1 MVKKTGLFERLFGHK
16 KDAPSA
22 TGGPGSKTQARG
34 SGASGGAISRK
45 SGEDG
50 KKDLVGDRGLGKP
63 GTNSKVGSDR
73 MSPKPPSIPS
83 AKTEAGKPP
92 MGSPSPE
99 TSASKASKPR
109 VEKKVEV
116 ETSPVRKVLGGKKEE
131 AMQALTDGFQNLSRL
146 LEGIQGNLDSQGKRA
161 DHLNEKVSDLPVLAK
176 AQVDFL
182 TKVSG
187 QLETQTARTGELLSK
202 LSGLPDLLD
211 GIHKTLEKQ
220 VAAEERSEKTLQD
233 FRKTMNNI
241 HDSIGDLTRENS
253 KALKASTE
261 SLERTHK
268 RTTQAFEKTQNQA
281 YASFEKAQKAN
292 LHQLSAIMERS
303 TKMNRTMIV
312 LLAVLFAGLAVL
324 FVLVLNG
331 QAG

>member
-16 KDAPSA
+16 KDGHQDARGVGAKSPN
-22 TGGPGSKTQARG
+22 RG
-34 SGASGGAISRK
+34 SGTSSTTGNA
-45 SGEDG
+45 G
-50 KKDLVGDRGLGKP
+50 KGVAGDRGVAKPPAGAKLGA
-63 GTNSKVGSDR
+63 DR
-73 MSPKPPSIPS
+73 MNPKASPAS
-83 AKTEAGKPP
+83 
-92 MGSPSPE
+92 
-99 TSASKASKPR
+99 SKANPEAKKPVAVPPPPPKATEPK
-109 VEKKVEV
+109 VEKVEKKESGKKVEV

-146 LEGIQGNLDSQGKRA
+146 LEGIQGNLTSQGKRA
-161 DHLNEKVSDLPVLAK
+161 DDLNEKVTDLPVLAK

-202 LSGLPDLLD
+202 LSGLPNLLD

-261 SLERTHK
+261 SLERTNK
-268 RTTQAFEKTQNQA
+268 RTAQAFEKTQTQA

-292 LHQLSAIMERS
+292 LTQFSAIMERS

>member
-1 MVKKTGLFERLFGHK
+1 
-16 KDAPSA
+16 
-22 TGGPGSKTQARG
+22 
-34 SGASGGAISRK
+34 
-45 SGEDG
+45 
-50 KKDLVGDRGLGKP
+50 
-63 GTNSKVGSDR
+63 
-73 MSPKPPSIPS
+73 MSPKAP
-83 AKTEAGKPP
+83 AGKSELKKPAT
-92 MGSPSPE
+92 GSTTAAS
-99 TSASKASKPR
+99 SKAQEPKAPEPK

-116 ETSPVRKVLGGKKEE
+116 EMSPVRKVLGGKKEE

-146 LEGIQGNLDSQGKRA
+146 LEGIQGNLTSQGDRA
-161 DHLNEKVSDLPVLAK
+161 DDLNKKVADLPVLAK

-202 LSGLPDLLD
+202 LSGLPNLLD

-220 VAAEERSEKTLQD
+220 VAAEERSEKTLHD

-241 HDSIGDLTRENS
+241 HDSIGNLTRENS

-261 SLERTHK
+261 SLERTNK
-268 RTTQAFEKTQNQA
+268 RTTQTFEKTQTQA

-292 LHQLSAIMERS
+292 LTQLSAIMERS

>member
-16 KDAPSA
+16 KEDSPRQGAKGAGRTAGPSST
-22 TGGPGSKTQARG
+22 TGGAARPANKG
-34 SGASGGAISRK
+34 VAGERVGA
-45 SGEDG
+45 
-50 KKDLVGDRGLGKP
+50 KP
-63 GTNSKVGSDR
+63 AVPPKPASDR
-73 MSPKPPSIPS
+73 MVPKTPPPSPKPE
-83 AKTEAGKPP
+83 AKKPAVEGAEP
-92 MGSPSPE
+92 
-99 TSASKASKPR
+99 KA
-109 VEKKVEV
+109 EKKSEV
-116 ETSPVRKVLGGKKEE
+116 EMTPVRKVLGGKKEE
-131 AMQALTDGFQNLSRL
+131 ALQALTDGFQNLSQL
-146 LEGIQGNLDSQGKRA
+146 LEGIQGNLASQGKRA
-161 DHLNEKVSDLPVLAK
+161 DDLNEKVADLPVLAK

-202 LSGLPDLLD
+202 LSGLPELLD

-241 HDSIGDLTRENS
+241 HDSIGELTRENS

-261 SLERTHK
+261 SLERTNK
-268 RTTQAFEKTQNQA
+268 KTTQTFERAQSQA
-281 YASFEKAQKAN
+281 YASFERAQKAN
-292 LHQLSAIMERS
+292 LTQLSAMMERS